1 MITQKQVDELVREN
15 RKRYEALLCK
25 YNPITGEG
33 APLER
38 KELRI
43 ADHPIPVQWVPVD
56 MFGNDLVK
64 ALVRRKS
71 IRAFIE
77 KELKEEYTAERHD
90 RVLRE
95 LAFVRSRYDFTFWAY
110 SFVQIKPKEGGG
122 MIPFRLNYAQ
132 VRYLLVLE
140 GMRRSGIPI
149 RIILLKARQWGG
161 STLTQIYYAW
171 IQMMHKRG
179 WYSTIVGQ
187 TKNTAGRILE
197 MYTKFIENYPPWM
210 LGLTDDNTLK
220 LSQYGKGTSNDFE
233 IRDRRNRRVNDTV
246 IQIGS
251 VIEPDNLRSG
261 DVAMVHYSEVG
272 VWKDTTGRRPEDIIR
287 SISSGMLYRPYTA
300 EVLESS
306 AKGTGNFFHREWV
319 RAEKG
324 ESNRTPVFIPWF
336 FILNDTIPFATE
348 EEEYA
353 FARWL
358 LECKDMEA
366 PPQGYNDE
374 GKYYYHLWELGA
386 TLQGINW
393 YRVTRKGV
401 DSHSDMASEAP
412 SDPVEAFE
420 STGRRVFD
428 MYEVNEMRKT
438 TCKPS
443 FVGEVYANVDR
454 GEDCLVNVRFAASAA
469 GRMKIWEK
477 PEHDLDMRNRYLV
490 VVDIGG
496 RWKGADWSVITVID
510 RLMMTMGGKPEVVA
524 EWRGHIDHD
533 LLAWKAA
540 QIAAY
545 YDNAL
550 LVYESNTLESKDKER
565 DTDGNDI
572 EYILNLVAG
581 VYTNMYARNRSSEE
595 VQQGAPLKWGFHTN
609 TQTKPAIIHHLIAC
623 VRDAAWVEREDGACD
638 ELAFY
643 EKKENGSF
651 GAVSGQHDDLLMTR
665 AIGLWICYREMD
677 MPQEMNT
684 APREVKEPQSEATI

>member
-1 MITQKQVDELVREN
+1 MITQEQVDRLVQEN
-15 RKRYEALLCK
+15 RRRYEALQCH
-25 YNPITGEG
+25 YNAITGEG

-38 KELRI
+38 RLLRI
-43 ADHPIPVQWVPVD
+43 EDHPIPEQQVPVD
-56 MFGNDLVK
+56 MFENDMVK
-64 ALVRRKS
+64 ALVKRKT

-77 KELKEEYTAERHD
+77 KELKEEYTPQRFD
-90 RVLRE
+90 RVLKE
-95 LAFVRSRYDFTFWAY
+95 LALIRSRYDFPFWAY
-110 SFVQIKPKEGGG
+110 TFVKIKPKEGGE
-122 MIPFRLNYAQ
+122 MIPFQLNYAQ
-132 VRYLLVLE
+132 VRYLLILE
-140 GMRRSGIPI
+140 GMRRSRIPI

-171 IQMMHKRG
+171 IQLLHRKG

-197 MYTKFIENYPPWM
+197 MYTKLIENYEPWM
-210 LGLTDDNTLK
+210 LGLDDDNSLK

-233 IRDRRNRRVNDTV
+233 IRDRRNSRVNDTV

-287 SISSGMLYRPYTA
+287 SISSGMLYRPDTA

-324 ESNRTPVFIPWF
+324 QSNRTPVFIPWF
-336 FILNDTIPFATE
+336 YILNDTIPFDTE
-348 EEEYA
+348 EEEYE

-358 LECKDMEA
+358 LGCKDMET
-366 PPQGYNDE
+366 PPPGYNDE
-374 GKYYYHLWELGA
+374 GKYYWTLWEKGA
-386 TLQGINW
+386 TFEGINW

-438 TCKPS
+438 AAKAA
-443 FVGEVYANVDR
+443 FVGEVYAKYDR
-454 GEDCLVNVRFAASAA
+454 GPECLKGVKFAVSQS

-477 PEHDLDMRNRYLV
+477 PEHDLDMKNRYLV
-490 VVDIGG
+490 IVDIGG

-540 QIAAY
+540 QIATY

-550 LVYESNTLESKDKER
+550 LVFESNTLETKDKER

-572 EYILNLVAG
+572 EYILNLVAKP
-581 VYTNMYARNRSSEE
+581 YPNMYARNRSSEE
-595 VQQGAPLKWGFHTN
+595 VKGGAPLKYGFHTN
-609 TQTKPAIIHHLIAC
+609 THTKPAIIHHLIAC
-623 VRDAAWVEREDGACD
+623 VRDASWVEREDLACD

-643 EKKENGSF
+643 EKKEDGSF

-665 AIGLWICYREMD
+665 AIGLWICFREMD
-677 MPQEMNT
+677 MPSETHTSQPI
-684 APREVKEPQSEATI
+684 APRPRTEADI